1 MQSLSDDAYDL
12 WLDNAVTREFLEHAK
27 QELSDLRKEDR
38 VSGRS
43 IEEIAM
49 NAIATQSQID
59 CLEKLISWRPKHG

>member
-1 MQSLSDDAYDL
+1 MSLNDDAYDL
-12 WLDNAVTREFLEHAK
+12 WLENAVTREFLESAK
-27 QELSDLRKEDR
+27 QELSDLMKEDR

-49 NAIATQSQID
+49 NAIATQSKID